1 MDWKSSVANELCF
14 IFNNQWTQ
22 KCKLLR
28 PQKLTERQI
37 NMSILWLTIL
47 RLTIHIIGNK
57 YRKPSDAHLVCNVLR
72 RRYRTRW
79 RLHEGDPAWTVFVLG
94 RGGGSLWPG
103 RGCRST
109 GWWNW
114 PTLIVTFPIVGKV
127 FSINSQTFSNKT
139 FLSKRF
145 LVSGLHFLQDQAKWL
160 CSSEMVWFGSKKSFG
175 FFQTWSRV

>member
-1 MDWKSSVANELCF
+1 MDWKSSVENELCF

-47 RLTIHIIGNK
+47 RLTIHIITCKK

-145 LVSGLHFLQDQAKWL
+145 RYWVFFSLKIKQSDYVLLNR
-160 CSSEMVWFGSKKSFG
+160 VWFGP
-175 FFQTWSRV
+175 